1 MSRLGRKPLIVP
13 GGVTVKVEGARVGVK
28 GPKGELS
35 IELPGGISAGLKEN
49 RLDLTRAS
57 DSRLHTS
64 LHGLSRTLV
73 ANMIEG
79 TSKGYSKLLD
89 IEGVGFKAE
98 KRGAIL
104 SLSLGFSSPVEF
116 PIPKGVNIGV
126 EGNTVTVGGI
136 DKQEVGNVA
145 ASIRRFHPAEPYK
158 GKGIRYRGEYVRRKA
173 GKTVA

>member
-1 MSRLGRKPLIVP
+1 MSRLGRKPLVVP
-13 GGVTVKVEGARVGVK
+13 GGVTVRVEGARVGVK

-35 IELPGGISAGLKEN
+35 LVLPAGIQAGLKDG
-49 RLDLTRAS
+49 RLELTRDS
-57 DSRLHTS
+57 DSRSHRS

-79 TSKGYSKLLD
+79 SSKGYSKQLD

-98 KRGAIL
+98 KRGATL
-104 SLSLGFSSPVEF
+104 SLSLGFSSPVQYVV
-116 PIPKGVNIGV
+116 PKGVNVNV
-126 EGNTVTVGGI
+126 EGNSVVVSGI

-145 ASIRRFHPAEPYK
+145 AAIRRFHPAEPYK
-158 GKGIRYRGEYVRRKA
+158 GKGIKYRGEYVRRKA